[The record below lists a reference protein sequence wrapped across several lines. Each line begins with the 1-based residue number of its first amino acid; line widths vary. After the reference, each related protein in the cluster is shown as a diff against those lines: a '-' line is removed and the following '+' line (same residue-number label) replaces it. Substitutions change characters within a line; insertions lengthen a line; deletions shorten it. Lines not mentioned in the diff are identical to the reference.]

1 MTNDRKL
8 GGSRVYATF
17 LPDETIVVH
26 PSNCTGRNYRRQ
38 HEGSVHLSRNITPEE
53 LGKAVMQ
60 AREKC
65 TLPSE

>member
-8 GGSRVYATF
+8 GGSRVYVTF

-26 PSNCTGRNYRRQ
+26 PSNCKGNRYTMQ
-38 HEGSVHLSRNITPEE
+38 QDGSVHLPRKTTPEE